1 MGKQRVEAGS
11 GRRPNVV
18 KRQRRANSTRP
29 FYLAL
34 GGVVIAG
41 GAFLTWQYM
50 KPKEAVRVADAT
62 VPIKAEGY
70 LLGSATAPVQILEF
84 ADFECPACSN
94 SSTIT
99 EPDVRKRIVDAGL
112 ASFRFYDFPLPQH
125 KHTMKASNTAACAND
140 QGKFWEMH
148 DRIFAGQID
157 WAASRNPKGIFE
169 DYAKE
174 IGLDVAK
181 WEECYEDGR
190 HQAQIEANRAEG
202 ERRGVSSTPSF
213 VIGRRLIPG
222 SLPYDV
228 IKAYVDS
235 ATAEAPVKVAGALDA
250 TAKVKGD
257 SGNAALD
264 SASTP

>member
-1 MGKQRVEAGS
+1 M
-11 GRRPNVV
+11 
-18 KRQRRANSTRP
+18 KRQRRASSMRA

-34 GGVVIAG
+34 AGVVIVG
-41 GAFLTWQYM
+41 GAFLAWQYM
-50 KPKEAVRVADAT
+50 KPKEGARVTDAA

-70 LLGSATAPVQILEF
+70 LLGSADAPVQILEF

-94 SSTIT
+94 FSTIT

-125 KHTMKASNTAACAND
+125 KHTMKASNTAACADD

-148 DRIFAGQID
+148 DRIFAGQND
-157 WAASRNPKGIFE
+157 WAPSRNPRGIFE
-169 DYAKE
+169 EYARE

-181 WEECYEDGR
+181 WKECYEDGR
-190 HQAQIEANRAEG
+190 HQPRIEANRAEG

-213 VIGRRLIPG
+213 VIGRRLVPG

-235 ATAEAPVKVAGALDA
+235 ATREASVKVAGTLNDG
-250 TAKVKGD
+250 AKIKGD
-257 SGNAALD
+257 STGAAVD
-264 SASTP
+264 STNTP

>member
-1 MGKQRVEAGS
+1 MGKQRVDAGS
-11 GRRPNVV
+11 GRRANVV
-18 KRQRRANSTRP
+18 KRKQRANSMRG

-41 GAFLTWQYM
+41 AAFLTWQYL
-50 KPKEAVRVADAT
+50 KPKEGVRVADT
-62 VPIKAEGY
+62 TTPLKAEGY

-94 SSTIT
+94 FSTIT
-99 EPDVRKRIVDAGL
+99 EPDVRKRIVGAGL
-112 ASFRFYDFPLPQH
+112 ASFRFFDFPLPQH
-125 KHTMKASNTAACAND
+125 RHTMKASNAAACAND

-148 DRIFAGQID
+148 DRIFAGQNV

-169 DYAKE
+169 DYARE
-174 IGLDVAK
+174 ISLDVSK

-190 HQAQIEANRAEG
+190 HQSQIEANRAEG
-202 ERRGVSSTPSF
+202 QRRGVSSTPSF

-222 SLPYDV
+222 ALPYDV

-235 ATAEAPVKVAGALDA
+235 ATAEAGAGTLNDGARIKSDSGSA
-250 TAKVKGD
+250 TADTVGR
-257 SGNAALD
+257 
-264 SASTP
+264 P